1 MIYTRLNFYYLYE
14 GFSMR
19 TIKKI
24 MTLSLFMS
32 CMMFSSAQAIEDLTK
47 GIIIGVG
54 ATLAA
59 QAVIIVTPVVM
70 YFKDSYRNQQTDTKQ
85 ARPQFKKFEEIKAE
99 KNIKTL
105 EDQAKRLKEKEDQRL
120 QEWIAMSN

>member
-1 MIYTRLNFYYLYE
+1 
-14 GFSMR
+14 MR

-99 KNIKTL
+99 QNIKTL